1 MKKFIVLLIM
11 CMMVFVVG
19 CADEEQQNSKLNKS
33 DDVSKEGN
41 VTEEKNEQIMN
52 DEDEKGDDEVVNEIK
67 KDLTLHVMKV
77 DEEAGISLE
86 NSEFYQA
93 IKEVI
98 ESDPQMGDPNDISL
112 FPYSVIEKADGQ
124 PAVLF
129 LMINR
134 LGKPI
139 QNIVF
144 DFTFGNQEG
153 EYIYDDMEV
162 ELPEEV
168 MGILDDDGVTPL
180 LLDIDEADVELFLS
194 LEQEDI
200 FMELDNV
207 GIDFIE

>member
-1 MKKFIVLLIM
+1 MKKIVLVLL
-11 CMMVFVVG
+11 VG
-19 CADEEQQNSKLNKS
+19 TTFILFGCGKEYNEKDNNQDNVAIEKD
-33 DDVSKEGN
+33 SKE
-41 VTEEKNEQIMN
+41 NEV
-52 DEDEKGDDEVVNEIK
+52 DEKGDGDMVNEEK
-67 KDLTLHVMKV
+67 ADLTLHVMKV
-77 DEEAGISLE
+77 DEDAGITLE

-93 IKEVI
+93 VSEVV
-98 ESDPQMGDPNDISL
+98 ESDPQMGDSNDLSL

-144 DFTFGNQEG
+144 DFTFGNQE

-162 ELPEEV
+162 ELTEEV
-168 MGILDDDGVTPL
+168 MGILAADGVTPL
-180 LLDIDEADVELFLS
+180 LLDIDEADVDLFLS